1 MIVSQR
7 ENVVLASGDA
17 SPALASGSVHHADR
31 ASRSGRFG
39 TGTTLLSIV
48 ALLLAACGA
57 GTSNTGGATSTPAT
71 ASIVATSAP
80 TSGANAPRVEG
91 QLTVFAAASLTDT
104 FKQMGAAIE
113 KANPGTKI
121 TFNFAGS
128 PTLRTQ
134 LSQGVQA
141 DVFASADQANMQGA
155 QQDGSIAGE
164 PRVFAQN
171 RLVMITAALGSTAP
185 SQLQDLGKPGL
196 KLVLAQKDVP
206 AGNYAR
212 QAFQKMAQD
221 PAYGAVFDTKV
232 LANVV
237 SEETDVKQVVN
248 KVQLG
253 EADAGIVYTT
263 DVTSSVRNQVKMI
276 AIPDQFNV
284 IAQYPIAMVKGA
296 PNATGAQEFVNYVLS
311 PAGQSALKDNGFIVQ
326 GG

>member
-1 MIVSQR
+1 MLGRRGAGGVASLLMP
-7 ENVVLASGDA
+7 VL
-17 SPALASGSVHHADR
+17 
-31 ASRSGRFG
+31 
-39 TGTTLLSIV
+39 
-48 ALLLAACGA
+48 ALLLGACGSGA
-57 GTSNTGGATSTPAT
+57 ANNSGAASTPAAISAAATATSTPSAT
-71 ASIVATSAP
+71 AA
-80 TSGANAPRVEG
+80 RVEG

-104 FKQMGAAIE
+104 FKQMSDAIQ
-113 KANPGTKI
+113 KANPGTTI
-121 TFNFAGS
+121 TLNFAGS

-134 LSQGVQA
+134 LAQGARA

-171 RLVMITAALGSTAP
+171 RLVLIVPASGSTSP
-185 SQLQDLGKPGL
+185 TQIQDLAKSGL

-206 AGNYAR
+206 VGNYAR

-221 PAYGAVFDTKV
+221 PAFGAGFDTKV

-237 SEETDVKQVVN
+237 SEETDVKQVVA

-253 EADAGIVYTT
+253 EADAGIVYST
-263 DVTSSVRNQVKMI
+263 DVTPSVRSQVKMI
-276 AIPDQFNV
+276 SIPDQFNV
-284 IAQYPIAMVKGA
+284 IAQYPIAVVKGA
-296 PNATGAQEFVNYVLS
+296 PNSTGAQQFVNYVLS